1 MRIVYAGTPDFAVPA
16 LRALI
21 ASPHDV
27 VAVYTQPD
35 RPAGRG
41 RKLRASPVK
50 SVARA
55 ADIPVI
61 QPESLVHRE
70 AQAALAAFAP
80 DLMVVAAYG
89 LLLPPAVLETP
100 RLGCINIHASLLPRW
115 RGAAPI
121 HRAILAGDRQ
131 TGVTIM
137 QMDEGL
143 DTGDMLLRKA
153 VPIGERETTG
163 KLHDRLATLG
173 AEALMEVLPAIESG
187 SVEAEPQD
195 EARSCYAAKLQK
207 AEAAIDWSRPV
218 LEIDRKVRAF
228 DPWPVAQTPLDEG
241 MLRIHAGEPQIGPRR
256 GEPGEVVAEDPRRG
270 IAVQAGDGLL
280 WVTRLQLPGGRP
292 LDAAT
297 FLNGRSLLG
306 RRLGSSDADA
316 AGGR

>member
-16 LRALI
+16 LEALI
-21 ASPHDV
+21 ASPHEV

-50 SVARA
+50 LVAEA
-55 ADIPVI
+55 AGIPVV
-61 QPESLVHRE
+61 QPVSLKE
-70 AQAALAAFAP
+70 ADAQAELAAFEP

-100 RLGCINIHASLLPRW
+100 RHGCINIHASLLPRW

-121 HRAILAGDRQ
+121 HRAILAGDRE
-131 TGVTIM
+131 TGITIM

-143 DTGDMLLRKA
+143 DTGDMLLKRA
-153 VPIGERETTG
+153 VPIAARETTG
-163 KLHDRLATLG
+163 TLHDRLATLG
-173 AEALMEVLPAIESG
+173 AEALLEVLPAIESG
-187 SVEAEPQD
+187 SVSAEAQD
-195 EARSCYAAKLQK
+195 DAQSCYAAKLQK

-218 LEIDRKVRAF
+218 VEIDRQIRAF
-228 DPWPVAQTPLDEG
+228 DPWPVAQTRLADG
-241 MLRIHAGEPQIGPRR
+241 MLRIYAAEPEHGAVR
-256 GEPGEVVAEDPRRG
+256 GKPGEVVAEDPRRG
-270 IAVQAGDGLL
+270 VAVQAGDGLL
-280 WVTRLQLPGGRP
+280 WVTRLQLPGGKP

-306 RRLGSSDADA
+306 QHLGDVDADA